1 MSKSLYETLG
11 VSENASPEEIKRAY
25 RKLARKYHPDINKD
39 PEAEEKFKEIN
50 AAYEVLCDPE
60 TKNQSDQFGAQMF
73 GGQSFHDFAQGQ
85 GGNVDLEEILR
96 NIFGGGGFGG
106 FGGGSARGGFGGF
119 SSGGFSGFDM
129 GGMGGMG
136 TPDLDIHAKI
146 TIPFNTAV
154 QGGTHNISVN
164 GESFDIRIPAGVKT
178 GETLRIRG
186 KGKSYNGQRG
196 DLLLKIEVA
205 PSPEYER
212 KGDDLYKTIDIPL
225 KIAMFG
231 GKIKVPTLEKEITLK
246 VPKNTK
252 NGQKFRVKG
261 LGATNRK
268 TKTKGDLYL
277 IANIVLPKVEELDPE
292 LAKMMEEKLPGGE

>member
-11 VSENASPEEIKRAY
+11 VSENASADEIKRAY

-39 PEAEEKFKEIN
+39 PGAEEKFKEIN
-50 AAYEVLCDPE
+50 AAYEVLSDPE
-60 TKNQSDQFGAQMF
+60 KKKQYDQFGDQIF
-73 GGQSFHDFAQGQ
+73 GGQNFHDFARGQ
-85 GGNVDLEEILR
+85 GANVDLDEILR

-106 FGGGSARGGFGGF
+106 FAGGF
-119 SSGGFSGFDM
+119 SSGGFGGFDM
-129 GGMGGMG
+129 GM
-136 TPDLDIHAKI
+136 PDLDIHAKI
-146 TIPFNTAV
+146 TIPFNVAV
-154 QGGTHNISVN
+154 LGGTHTISAN
-164 GESFDIRIPAGVKT
+164 GETFDIRIPAGVKT

-186 KGKSYNGQRG
+186 KGKNFNGQRG

-225 KIAMFG
+225 KTAIFG

-252 NGQKFRVKG
+252 NGQKFRVKE
-261 LGATNRK
+261 LGVMNRK
-268 TKTKGDLYL
+268 TKVKGDLYL
-277 IANIVLPKVEELDPE
+277 IANIILPKVEELDPK

>member
-25 RKLARKYHPDINKD
+25 RKLARKYHPDINKE
-39 PEAEEKFKEIN
+39 PGAEEKFKEIN
-50 AAYEVLCDPE
+50 AAYEVLSDPE
-60 TKNQSDQFGAQMF
+60 KKKQYDQFGDQMF
-73 GGQSFHDFAQGQ
+73 GGQSFHDFARGQ
-85 GGNVDLEEILR
+85 GANVDLEEILR

-106 FGGGSARGGFGGF
+106 ASGGFGGF
-119 SSGGFSGFDM
+119 SSGGFGGFGGFDM
-129 GGMGGMG
+129 GGM
-136 TPDLDIHAKI
+136 PDLDINARI

-154 QGGTHNISVN
+154 LGGTHGIDLN
-164 GESFDIRIPAGVKT
+164 GEHFDIRIPAGVKS

-186 KGKSYNGQRG
+186 KGKSYQGHRG
-196 DLLLKIEVA
+196 DLLLKVEVA
-205 PSPEYER
+205 PSPEYTRE
-212 KGDDLYKTIDIPL
+212 GDNLYKTIEIPL
-225 KIAMFG
+225 KTAMFG
-231 GKIKVPTLEKEITLK
+231 GKVKVPTLEKEITLK

-261 LGATNRK
+261 LGVMNRK

-277 IANIVLPKVEELDPE
+277 IADVVLPKVEELDPE

>member
-39 PEAEEKFKEIN
+39 PGAEEKFKEIN
-50 AAYEVLCDPE
+50 AAYEVLSDPE
-60 TKNQSDQFGAQMF
+60 KKKQYDQFGDQMF

-85 GGNVDLEEILR
+85 GGVDLDEILR
-96 NIFGGGGFGG
+96 NIFGGGF
-106 FGGGSARGGFGGF
+106 GGSARGGFGGF
-119 SSGGFSGFDM
+119 GTGGFAGFDM
-129 GGMGGMG
+129 GGMGGG
-136 TPDLDIHAKI
+136 YHQAPDLDIHAKI

-154 QGGTHNISVN
+154 LGGTHHIDVG
-164 GESFDIRIPAGVKT
+164 GESFDIRIPAGVKS

-186 KGKSYNGQRG
+186 KGKSFNGQRG
-196 DLLLKIEVA
+196 DLLLKIDVA

-212 KGDDLYKTIDIPL
+212 RGDDLYKTIDIPL
-225 KIAMFG
+225 KVAMFG

-261 LGATNRK
+261 LGAVNRK
-268 TKTKGDLYL
+268 TKQKGDLYL

>member
-50 AAYEVLCDPE
+50 AAYEVLSDPE
-60 TKNQSDQFGAQMF
+60 KKKQYDQFGDQMF

-119 SSGGFSGFDM
+119 SSGGFGGFDM